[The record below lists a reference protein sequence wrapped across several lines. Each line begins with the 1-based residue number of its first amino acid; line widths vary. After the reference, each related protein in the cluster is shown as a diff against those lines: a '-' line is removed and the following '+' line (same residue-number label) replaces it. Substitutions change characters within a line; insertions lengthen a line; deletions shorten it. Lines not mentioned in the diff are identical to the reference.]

1 MQYLIQNKVNYSRLG
16 ATSIVAPT
24 WNPNSNIIKKFGTSP
39 FISLNDENIT
49 FSIQKYIIPFSQQ
62 ENIQILNIYDSV
74 IDRALKPSLIIS
86 NLFLSFTCSN
96 IMAINNSDSITITVE
111 FKTDNDI
118 ITRNYTY
125 PIKQQFMNT
134 YQIFDYCF
142 VPSSLKNI
150 KISATST
157 IPLTLLPPVN
167 LTEKQNMN
175 YSYFLLIY
183 D

>member
-1 MQYLIQNKVNYSRLG
+1 MQYLIQNKVNYSRLSDF
-16 ATSIVAPT
+16 SIVIPT
-24 WNPNSNIIKKFGTSP
+24 WNSNSNIIKTFSTSP

-49 FSIQKYIIPFSQQ
+49 FGMQKYLISFSQQ
-62 ENIQILNIYDSV
+62 ENTQMSNIIYN
-74 IDRALKPSLIIS
+74 IALDNEVPSLIIL

-118 ITRNYTY
+118 ITRNYMY

-134 YQIFDYCF
+134 YQIFDHCF
-142 VPSSLKNI
+142 VPSLKNF

-157 IPLTLLPPVN
+157 TPITLLPPVN
-167 LTEKQNMN
+167 LTDKQNID
-175 YSYFLLIY
+175 YSYFLIIY